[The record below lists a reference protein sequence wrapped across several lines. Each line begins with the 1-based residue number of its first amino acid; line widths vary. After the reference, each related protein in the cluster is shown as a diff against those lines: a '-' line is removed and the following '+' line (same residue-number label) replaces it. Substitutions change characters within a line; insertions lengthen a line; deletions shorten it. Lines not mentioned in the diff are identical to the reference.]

1 MYRILIVDDEELVRK
16 AILQKIDWQAL
27 GFGSVDEAEDG
38 ELALEFVRKNQPDVV
53 LTDVRMPFMD
63 GLDLARHL
71 SEEFPD
77 ILVVM
82 LSGHDEFEYVQ
93 EAMRSRVFEYLL
105 KPISAAGLTE
115 MLTRLTIQLDHAK
128 KERELMLQTREQL
141 RQSLPLLRERFFHR
155 LISRPL
161 STTET
166 ARVPTFLDL
175 QTNETAYLVCVFQID
190 QPVNQIFGG
199 SAEDQELLDLS
210 ASNIILELVGSNGT
224 VFNDMDNRPVI
235 IFYGD
240 DTNNRRLTLARSA
253 LLNAIRSN
261 LTQALRNSWSIGIGR
276 HVSRFGDIAVSYQ
289 AALEVLSYRLIYGC
303 DRIFDSRD
311 FTQPKTSFFFPTEV
325 IHDLISR
332 LKLED
337 PAIVQ
342 LACAEFFLILRSQD
356 DLSAENARIVL
367 NDLINNACRTALEIL
382 SNETISPIELYSI
395 QQQVSQTETLQ
406 EIEPLVT
413 QFLSDICNRIRKQQA
428 SHNHSLIFKARR
440 FIEKSYTNED
450 LGLNEVAEHV
460 AVSSCYLSILF
471 KRETDET
478 FTEYLT
484 RVRMEKAKELLRTTD
499 LKAYQIAAQIGYTD
513 PHYFSQCF
521 KKYTGLNPTQY
532 KTGSGDTI

>member
-27 GFGSVDEAEDG
+27 GFGPVDEAEDG
-38 ELALEFVRKNQPDVV
+38 ELALEYVRQNHPDVV

-115 MLTRLTIQLDHAK
+115 MLTRLTSQLDRAK
-128 KERELMLQTREQL
+128 KERELMLLTREQL

-161 STTET
+161 NAAEI
-166 ARVPTFLDL
+166 ARIPTFLDL

-190 QPVNQIFGG
+190 QPVTQIFGD

-210 ASNIILELVGSNGT
+210 ASNIILELVGDKGT

-240 DTNNRRLTLARSA
+240 DTNNRSLTLARST

-276 HVSRFGDIAVSYQ
+276 HVSQFGEIAVSYQ
-289 AALEVLSYRLIYGC
+289 AAMEVLSYRLIYGC

-311 FTQPKTSFFFPTEV
+311 FSQPKTSFFFPAEV

-342 LACAEFFLILRSQD
+342 QACAEFFQMLRSQA

-382 SNETISPIELYSI
+382 SNETISPNELYSI

-413 QFLSDICNRIRKQQA
+413 KFLSDICNRIRKQQA
-428 SHNHSLIFKARR
+428 GHNHSLIFKARR
-440 FIEKSYTNED
+440 FIEKSYADEE
-450 LGLNEVAEHV
+450 LGLNQVAEHIS
-460 AVSSCYLSILF
+460 VSPCYLSILF

-478 FTEYLT
+478 FVEYLT
-484 RVRMEKAKELLRTTD
+484 RIRMDKAKDLLRTTD
-499 LKAYQIAAQIGYTD
+499 LKAYQIASMVGYND
-513 PHYFSQCF
+513 PHYFSLCF
-521 KKYTGLNPTQY
+521 KKHTGLSPTQY
-532 KTGSGDTI
+532 KSGTGEII